1 MKYTISGEFINLKKD
16 IIEHWSTENTL
27 FTANGNVGIMTNN
40 PQTRLDVNGSIS
52 ASDDITLKKRNGNI
66 IIDGLDYDP
75 VLRLKTTNDSG
86 WTLRNDVPN
95 DNLFSIGKDNKK
107 NIFNI
112 KEDGNIGIN
121 KVKPNYKL
129 DIFGSEPKALL
140 NIDNPSINGSGIK
153 INTKDKPLQIIGG
166 DDGNIKH
173 FTVNGKGNVGIGIE
187 NPDSSLE
194 VNKFKKGDLVRLN
207 NTNPDGNGLILGAD
221 QYPLKIGKSNSLEG
235 EFLSVKGN
243 GNVGIGERDP
253 DNKLVV
259 RGTIQADKFVN
270 KDGVLIGGE
279 ENTTL
284 EATTICL
291 NNGKTGTDFEKLCL
305 GIDDFKFIR
314 DFKKVM
320 QYSAN
325 DKKSWIF

>member
-1 MKYTISGEFINLKKD
+1 MAYIFTDDKIDLNISDKNPEFVYNIGNNDIFNKYLTDTSVDIYYTTISSTVKLVTASLAVKVKLIELALVAFAEFKPAAVI
-16 IIEHWSTENTL
+16 
-27 FTANGNVGIMTNN
+27 V
-40 PQTRLDVNGSIS
+40 
-52 ASDDITLKKRNGNI
+52 
-66 IIDGLDYDP
+66 IDGTVVSWVQANSDAA
-75 VLRLKTTNDSG
+75 VL
-86 WTLRNDVPN
+86 
-95 DNLFSIGKDNKK
+95 F
-107 NIFNI
+107 
-112 KEDGNIGIN
+112 
-121 KVKPNYKL
+121 
-129 DIFGSEPKALL
+129 
-140 NIDNPSINGSGIK
+140 
-153 INTKDKPLQIIGG
+153 LQIVGG
-166 DDGNIKH
+166 DDDNIKH
-173 FTVNGKGNVGIGIE
+173 FIVNGKGNVGIGIE

-243 GNVGIGERDP
+243 GNVGIGERNP

-279 ENTTL
+279 QDTTL

-305 GIDDFKFIR
+305 GIDDFKFIK

-325 DKKSWIF
+325 EKNSWIF

>member
-1 MKYTISGEFINLKKD
+1 MKYTISGEFINNKKD

-40 PQTRLDVNGSIS
+40 PQTRLDVNGGIS
-52 ASDDITLKKRNGNI
+52 ATDDITLKKRNGNI

-75 VLRLKTTNDSG
+75 ILRLKTTNDSG

-95 DNLFSIGKDNKK
+95 NNLFSIGKDNKK
-107 NIFNI
+107 NILNMT
-112 KEDGNIGIN
+112 EEGNIGIN
-121 KVKPNYKL
+121 KINPKHKL
-129 DIFGSEPKALL
+129 DIFGLDTKPLV
-140 NIDNPSINGSGIK
+140 NIDNPSIEGSGIK
-153 INTKDKPLQIIGG
+153 INAKNKPLQIVGG
-166 DDGNIKH
+166 EDGSLKH
-173 FTVNGKGNVGIGIE
+173 FTINGTGNVGIGVE
-187 NPDSSLE
+187 NPDSLLE
-194 VNKFKKGDLVRLN
+194 VNKFKSGDLVRLN

-221 QYPLKIGKSNSLEG
+221 QYPLRIGKSNSLEG
-235 EFLSVKGN
+235 EILSVKGN
-243 GNVGIGERDP
+243 GNIGIGEKDP

-259 RGTIQADKFVN
+259 RGTIQADSFIN

-279 ENTTL
+279 QDTTV

-305 GIDDFKFIR
+305 GIEDFRFIR

-325 DKKSWIF
+325 EKKSWIF